1 MVTKEE
7 ALQQHEKL
15 KKVQGLQVT
24 YNRYQETAT
33 ELQNQLNTIASQI
46 LEHEIV
52 QTTLGELP
60 ESSREG
66 RKCFKMIGGVLVD
79 KTVDEVLKMLKEE
92 LGDLRKERAKLDT
105 NIKELKKEMDA
116 WIKKNHIQVVRQ

>member
-1 MVTKEE
+1 MVTEEE
-7 ALQQHEKL
+7 ALQQQQKL

-33 ELQNQLNTIASQI
+33 ELQNQLNTITSQI

-52 QTTLGELP
+52 QTTLEELP
-60 ESSREG
+60 ESARKD

-79 KTVDEVLKMLKEE
+79 KTVDEVLNMLKEE
-92 LGDLRKERAKLDT
+92 LRDLRKERTKLDG